1 MSYSFTYIN
10 MDASQSHIKKQVTE
24 ECLQY
29 NLYDVQ
35 KHTKLSNTPS
45 ILYYNVSK
53 QINKKETKTKSRFI
67 RHL

>member
-1 MSYSFTYIN
+1 

-53 QINKKETKTKSRFI
+53 QINKINASRRSMLLLSVHRF
-67 RHL
+67 